1 MKTIRTALLAA
12 AGLAFAFTLAWGHP
26 AIEGGI
32 KQGFAAVQGVVGG
45 HIEILPDPRAN
56 QVRLYISEAQDEKL
70 PNGKDHEWV
79 ITMTIRKQ
87 TVGGEEASV
96 LPVRDPGAGK
106 EWFAVTPVETKGGYV
121 FYRIEASAKVMLDG
135 DPNRRQSVTFA
146 AGKDPRGTA
155 CLVAALDLSKAKTIR
170 FEEVKVSILDA
181 AKAKPAVEKAY
192 FANTCWGLGKLHQGL
207 GQADLALKDFA
218 DSIAKGAE
226 MDKFRKPQAPALKAE
241 KSKSQR

>member
-1 MKTIRTALLAA
+1 MKKTLVA
-12 AGLAFAFTLAWGHP
+12 AGAVLIAVSFAWAHP

-45 HIEILPDPRAN
+45 HIEILADPRTG

-70 PNGKDHEWV
+70 PNGKEHEWV
-79 ITMTIRKQ
+79 IPMTVRKQ
-87 TVGGEEASV
+87 KVGAEEVNV

-106 EWFAVTPVETKGGYV
+106 EWFAVAPVETKAGYV

-135 DPNRRQSVTFA
+135 DANKRHALTFA

-155 CLVAALDLSKAKTIR
+155 CLVAAVDLSKAKTIR

-192 FANTCWGLGKLHQGL
+192 FASTCWGLGKLHQTL
-207 GQADLALKDFA
+207 AQTDFALKDFA
-218 DSIAKGAE
+218 DSLGKAAE
-226 MDKFRKPQAPALKAE
+226 MDKFRKPQVPALTAE
-241 KSKSQR
+241 KGKPSKK